1 MVLSD
6 VQYVDRSKVRS
17 SQLLRKGDI
26 LVCTSSGSKGLVG
39 KAALVKRDVS
49 ATFGA
54 FCCVLR
60 SLCGEADYLGH
71 YFQSGVYRRTT
82 QEVCYG
88 SNINNLKP
96 SNFYSLTVPIYV
108 KSDRER
114 IVNILDLLAN
124 LIELSRCRLS
134 LLDDLVKSRF
144 VEMFGDLTRRDQFNV
159 KCLGEIYQIK
169 SSKRI
174 YAKELTKEGVPFY
187 RLADIASLIDDK
199 KPPSGLC
206 IAEGKY
212 LNLKEA
218 GYVPAAGDILVTSR
232 GTLGRCYVVSD
243 RDRFYFQ
250 DGMITWLS
258 KTEKSPLSAW
268 LVELFSNSQF
278 VKQLNDS
285 CSGTTVKYLSI
296 TDLQKVRIPLPP
308 LSLQKEFA
316 AFAERVGKSRVVVQ
330 QQVLK
335 YNDVKASSEVAIIR
349 RGELA

>member
-144 VEMFGDLTRRDQFNV
+144 VEMFGDGSSFCQLPLSACVSAIDSGKSPKCAPGPRRGTKPGV
-159 KCLGEIYQIK
+159 LKLSGI
-169 SSKRI
+169 SSGVYLEHENKALPSEDSFVA
-174 YAKELTKEGVPFY
+174 AKEV
-187 RLADIASLIDDK
+187 ID
-199 KPPSGLC
+199 
-206 IAEGKY
+206 
-212 LNLKEA
+212 
-218 GYVPAAGDILVTSR
+218 GDILLARKNTPELV
-232 GTLGRCYVVSD
+232 GRSVLVH
-243 RDRFYFQ
+243 
-250 DGMITWLS
+250 
-258 KTEKSPLSAW
+258 KTAGRIMFPDIVFRMHPNDD
-268 LVELFSNSQF
+268 VE
-278 VKQLNDS
+278 
-285 CSGTTVKYLSI
+285 GAYLSHLLGGPYF
-296 TDLQKVRIPLPP
+296 DKVRSLAHGSAKSMSNIPKSELARLCVPVPP
-308 LSLQKEFA
+308 LALQREFA
-316 AFAERVGKSRVVVQ
+316 AFAAEVGKSRVVVQ